1 MKKSQN
7 KRKMDGSGSLLL
19 SIIIVFGIL
28 GAIVFSVAHKI
39 SVEMSASAIQN
50 LSESLDLIES
60 TIEAVNTP
68 DTALRI
74 ADHWRQIRSSISAP
88 IRRVRQW

>member
-19 SIIIVFGIL
+19 SIIVVFGIL

-39 SVEMSASAIQN
+39 SVEMSGVEVEVVGRFVKQQVVGVA
-50 LSESLDLIES
+50 E
-60 TIEAVNTP
+60 
-68 DTALRI
+68 
-74 ADHWRQIRSSISAP
+74 
-88 IRRVRQW
+88 

>member
-28 GAIVFSVAHKI
+28 GAIVFSVAHK
-39 SVEMSASAIQN
+39 N
-50 LSESLDLIES
+50 LSRDVEISNPEPQRESGFDREYH
-60 TIEAVNTP
+60 
-68 DTALRI
+68 RGCFK
-74 ADHWRQIRSSISAP
+74 
-88 IRRVRQW
+88 